1 MLFPL
6 RDLQRTRTAPLVT
19 RALLAANVFIH
30 AWQMT
35 RDRAVQEAVLERFGV
50 IPAVLLHGGHAG
62 SLITPLTS
70 MFLHGGLVHLIG
82 NLWFLFVFGDHVEEA
97 LGRVR
102 FAVFYAFCGLC
113 AAAAQIAMSPDSVVP
128 MVGASGAIAGVLG
141 ASMMFFP
148 RARILALVP
157 PFILLE
163 VPAFVF
169 LFVWIALEVGSAALS
184 LGGPGDAG
192 GVAVFAH
199 VGGFIAGLGLA
210 PLFRRRAPRG
220 HRMRDDVP
228 RNVRIAPRDHDAND
242 PR

>member
-6 RDLQRTRTAPLVT
+6 RDRQRTRTTPIVT
-19 RALLAANVFIH
+19 RTLLVANVLVH

-35 RDRAVQEAVLERFGV
+35 RDRAAQEVLLERFGV
-50 IPAVLLHGGHAG
+50 IPNVLLHGGHAG

-70 MFLHGGLVHLIG
+70 MFLHGGLAHLIG
-82 NLWFLFVFGDHVEEA
+82 NLWFLFVFGDNVEAA
-97 LGRVR
+97 LGRAR
-102 FAVFYAFCGLC
+102 FATFYAACGLC
-113 AAAAQIAMSPDSVVP
+113 AAGAQVAMSPASTVP

-141 ASMMFFP
+141 AYMVFFP

-169 LFVWIALEVGSAALS
+169 LFVWIALELANAALS
-184 LGGPGDAG
+184 LGGPGDEG
-192 GVAVFAH
+192 GVAFFAH
-199 VGGFIAGLGLA
+199 VGGFIAGLALA
-210 PLFRRRAPRG
+210 PLLRRRAAHGRPL
-220 HRMRDDVP
+220 P
-228 RNVRIAPRDHDAND
+228 RNVRITTRDDDARD

>member
-6 RDLQRTRTAPLVT
+6 RDLHRTRTTPVVT

-35 RDRAVQEAVLERFGV
+35 RDSAEQESLLERFGV
-50 IPAVLLHGGHAG
+50 IPAVLLHGGHVG
-62 SLITPLTS
+62 SLVTPLTS
-70 MFLHGGLVHLIG
+70 MFLHGGLAHLIG

-102 FAVFYAFCGLC
+102 FAAFYAACGLC
-113 AAAAQIAMSPDSVVP
+113 AAAAQVAMSPESVVP

-141 ASMMFFP
+141 AYMMFFP
-148 RARILALVP
+148 KARILALVP

-169 LFVWIALEVGSAALS
+169 LFVWIALEIAHAALRAGS
-184 LGGPGDAG
+184 TADAG
-192 GVAVFAH
+192 GVAFFAH
-199 VGGFIAGLGLA
+199 VGGFVAGLGLA
-210 PLFRRRAPRG
+210 PLLRRRAARDREQPRNT
-220 HRMRDDVP
+220 RLVP
-228 RNVRIAPRDHDAND
+228 RDEGAHGPR
-242 PR
+242 